1 MRTGASNFAG
11 LNYWGRLKARAAHER
26 ALADKRHVEGLRALL
41 LRLAW
46 RRFGVVPE
54 DVARKIEMA
63 GAEAL
68 RQWAEN
74 LVVAT
79 RIEEVFGED

>member
-1 MRTGASNFAG
+1 MQFEEVFRRVLWQAEE
-11 LNYWGRLKARAAHER
+11 RRAAHER
-26 ALADKRHVEGLRALL
+26 VLAEMRYVEGLRALL

-63 GAEAL
+63 GADAL